1 MSFGPTIYSC
11 ELSAKLLRF
20 DGHPIPPF
28 VVRFED
34 QTIVEC
40 SRRHIFGRQTIIKE
54 IVMKLDSKSGA
65 TLAAAAAT
73 LFLAGAAV
81 STVSTSANAAN
92 GQCFA
97 ANACKGQSACKS
109 AANACKGLNACKGQG
124 FSAMSDKKC
133 ASVGGKFVKS

>member
-1 MSFGPTIYSC
+1 
-11 ELSAKLLRF
+11 
-20 DGHPIPPF
+20 
-28 VVRFED
+28 VRFED

-40 SRRHIFGRQTIIKE
+40 SRRHIFCRQTIIKE

-133 ASVGGKFVKS
+133 ASVGGKFVKSSS

>member
-28 VVRFED
+28 VVRFEH

-40 SRRHIFGRQTIIKE
+40 SRRHIFCRQPIIKE

-81 STVSTSANAAN
+81 TTVSTSANAAN
-92 GQCFA
+92 GQCF
-97 ANACKGQSACKS
+97 

-133 ASVGGKFVKS
+133 AAVGGKFVKSSS

>member
-28 VVRFED
+28 VVRFEH

-40 SRRHIFGRQTIIKE
+40 SRRHIFCRQPIIKE

-97 ANACKGQSACKS
+97 ANACQ
-109 AANACKGLNACKGQG
+109 GLNACKGQG

-133 ASVGGKFVKS
+133 ASVGGKFVKSSS